1 MNKLFETLKKNRRA
15 ITNILTVAIFAL
27 IAVYLYNN
35 RGVFENLKNIEISLI
50 LLIIFFQILTVFS
63 DAFINQRIINILE
76 KNLSFKESLL
86 LQYSNNFIN
95 KIFSKGGAIFRGYY
109 LKSFFNLPYSKYIST
124 LAGLYI
130 IAFLVYSFLGLISL
144 AIIYSRIGVYNLVV
158 TFFFIGFFCV
168 TLFLML
174 TKSKLK
180 INRETR
186 LGNIVGNLID
196 GWEQIRKEPRE
207 LIIIFVV
214 KLILLSLTVILN
226 ILIYK
231 SLGVGLGIVESVYM
245 STISIMTLFINL
257 TPAGIGIK
265 EGIYMFSS
273 QLISMDPDIILL
285 GSLVG
290 RAIVLIPSV
299 VLGGLSYLILTKK
312 LKKKVL
318 QKDKLKNLKQ

>member
-1 MNKLFETLKKNRRA
+1 MNKLFETLKKNRRV
-15 ITNILTVAIFAL
+15 ITNILTLAIFAL
-27 IAVYLYNN
+27 IAVYLYRN

-76 KNLSFKESLL
+76 KSLKFKESLL

-109 LKSFFNLPYSKYIST
+109 LKSVFKLPYSKYIST

-158 TFFFIGFFCV
+158 TVFFIGLFCV
-168 TLFLML
+168 TLFLIL

-180 INRETR
+180 INRKTR

-207 LIIIFVV
+207 LMIIFVV

-231 SLGVGLGIVESVYM
+231 SLGVELGIVESVYM

-273 QLISMDPDIILL
+273 QLISLDPDIILL

-299 VLGGLSYLILTKK
+299 ILGGLSYLILTKR
-312 LKKKVL
+312 LKERGL
-318 QKDKLKNLKQ
+318 QIDKLKELKQ